1 MVGLGLSALTPLGP
15 HQGAYNG
22 NTSAWPLY
30 PWDRIQTL
38 AVYGDDISPALLEQA
53 KATSTRVALTMG
65 GPDDSGAPN
74 ETVRAAWVASTIAGV
89 RKAGASAVNM
99 DVEATMKSGSAQSAA
114 MSALLSEL
122 GSRLRAEVP
131 GAELSFDAA
140 ARPCYEHRCYNYTAI
155 ADAVD
160 RIFVMDYESEPP
172 SALEPLCSAR
182 QPSS

>member
-53 KATSTRVALTMG
+53 KTTSTRVALTMG

-160 RIFVMDYESEPP
+160 RIFVMDYE
-172 SALEPLCSAR
+172 
-182 QPSS
+182 